1 MRGSCGTLA
10 VCGSLEAQ
18 ARAFHPRGLVAR
30 LEDVSLL
37 GEETDAN
44 AESLDLHPPEWAGDP
59 LVLYVGNL
67 QVYQGID
74 LLLAGFART
83 VAEVPAAK
91 LIVVGGTPEEIGHY
105 RREAARLGIAA
116 GVHFAGPRPVESL
129 GRCLQQATV
138 LVSPRIQGTN
148 TPMKVYSYLDSGRRW
163 SPPGCRPIPRCST
176 TRSLSSSSPTPR
188 RWGGGSRGCWK
199 MASCAAGSPAT
210 PASSRNESSRPRPSA
225 GSSLVSMTL
234 SPIAFWRMGTM
245 DRPRDSKLEPR
256 AVAEALAKAPD
267 AAALQRAILP
277 LELEKLTSNDV
288 SLLSRTLQAR
298 PGAPDVRLGYLANF
312 TLDPLPRWVDLH
324 FAREGWR
331 AAHYVGGFGQ
341 YVQEVLG
348 ENTGLAAFS
357 PDLVLLALSLR
368 LLRPEAWAAFA
379 ALSPAERRDL
389 REDVAAH
396 VESWALAAL
405 ERTPATLLVANFP
418 VPAQPA
424 FGVADLNAEYGE
436 TEFFLDLNLDLLRRF
451 KGHPRV
457 QIFDL
462 DRLASRFGKD
472 RVLDRRMY
480 YLAKMEWSP
489 AFLGCVA
496 AELVRHARAARAQA
510 RKCLVLDLDNTLWGG
525 VVGEEG
531 PAGVKIGPGDPEG
544 EAFLDFHHRLKAL
557 QAQGVL
563 LAVCSKN
570 NPGDVAELFDSR
582 PEIPLRLD
590 RLRRRGDLLGAEA
603 RGAEEDRR
611 RAQPRHR
618 QPRLRGRQ
626 PRRDEPDPAD
636 APRGEDR
643 AAPPR
648 SGRVRRRD
656 RPADRLRAHRR
667 PGRGRQEDRPVPGE
681 PRARG
686 PADRL
691 GGARHLPREPAHRAR
706 DHPRP
711 ARRPAAHP
719 PALHQDEPV
728 QPDHPALHAVRGRA
742 LHRLADLRALGGRGG
757 ATASAT
763 WGRSASSSSG
773 ATAASSTSTAS

>member
-1 MRGSCGTLA
+1 
-10 VCGSLEAQ
+10 
-18 ARAFHPRGLVAR
+18 
-30 LEDVSLL
+30 
-37 GEETDAN
+37 
-44 AESLDLHPPEWAGDP
+44 
-59 LVLYVGNL
+59 
-67 QVYQGID
+67 
-74 LLLAGFART
+74 
-83 VAEVPAAK
+83 
-91 LIVVGGTPEEIGHY
+91 
-105 RREAARLGIAA
+105 
-116 GVHFAGPRPVESL
+116 
-129 GRCLQQATV
+129 
-138 LVSPRIQGTN
+138 
-148 TPMKVYSYLDSGRRW
+148 
-163 SPPGCRPIPRCST
+163 
-176 TRSLSSSSPTPR
+176 
-188 RWGGGSRGCWK
+188 
-199 MASCAAGSPAT
+199 
-210 PASSRNESSRPRPSA
+210 
-225 GSSLVSMTL
+225 
-234 SPIAFWRMGTM
+234 M

-267 AAALQRAILP
+267 SAALQRAILP
-277 LELEKLTSNDV
+277 LDLEKLTSNDV

-298 PGAPDVRLGYLANF
+298 PEAADIRLGYLANF

-389 REDVAAH
+389 KEDVAAH

-424 FGVADLNAEYGE
+424 FGVADLNTEYGE

-462 DRLASRFGKD
+462 DRLTSRFGKD

-570 NPGDVAELFDSR
+570 NPEDVAELFDSR
-582 PEIPLRLD
+582 PEIPLRITDFAAVEISWEPKHEGLKKIAAALNIGTDSLMFMDDNPAEISLIQQMLPEVKSVLLPPDPAEYVAVID
-590 RLRRRGDLLGAEA
+590 RLTDFERTAVLAEDSRKTAQYRENREREALRTASGELGTYLASLRTELAITRARRDDLPRIHQLFTKTNQFNLTTQRYTPSEVERFIASPICELWVVRGRDRFGDLGAVGVVLLRRDGRVVYIDSFLMSCRA
-603 RGAEEDRR
+603 MGRGIETAIMNHVK
-611 RAQPRHR
+611 HR
-618 QPRLRGRQ
+618 LLDEPGHLELRGRYLPTPKNKPVETFYEDQ
-626 PRRDEPDPAD
+626 GFRLLERRDS
-636 APRGEDR
+636 GEKLYVLRRIDTR
-643 AAPPR
+643 EIPCEWIEV
-648 SGRVRRRD
+648 VRD
-656 RPADRLRAHRR
+656 
-667 PGRGRQEDRPVPGE
+667 VM
-681 PRARG
+681 
-686 PADRL
+686 
-691 GGARHLPREPAHRAR
+691 
-706 DHPRP
+706 
-711 ARRPAAHP
+711 
-719 PALHQDEPV
+719 
-728 QPDHPALHAVRGRA
+728 
-742 LHRLADLRALGGRGG
+742 ALGFR
-757 ATASAT
+757 
-763 WGRSASSSSG
+763 
-773 ATAASSTSTAS
+773 

>member
-1 MRGSCGTLA
+1 
-10 VCGSLEAQ
+10 
-18 ARAFHPRGLVAR
+18 
-30 LEDVSLL
+30 
-37 GEETDAN
+37 
-44 AESLDLHPPEWAGDP
+44 
-59 LVLYVGNL
+59 
-67 QVYQGID
+67 
-74 LLLAGFART
+74 
-83 VAEVPAAK
+83 
-91 LIVVGGTPEEIGHY
+91 
-105 RREAARLGIAA
+105 
-116 GVHFAGPRPVESL
+116 
-129 GRCLQQATV
+129 
-138 LVSPRIQGTN
+138 
-148 TPMKVYSYLDSGRRW
+148 
-163 SPPGCRPIPRCST
+163 
-176 TRSLSSSSPTPR
+176 
-188 RWGGGSRGCWK
+188 
-199 MASCAAGSPAT
+199 
-210 PASSRNESSRPRPSA
+210 
-225 GSSLVSMTL
+225 
-234 SPIAFWRMGTM
+234 M

-267 AAALQRAILP
+267 SATLQRAILP
-277 LELEKLTSNDV
+277 LGLEKLTSNDV

-298 PGAPDVRLGYLANF
+298 PEAPDIRLGYLANF

-368 LLRPEAWAAFA
+368 LLRPEAWASFA

-389 REDVAAH
+389 KEDVASH

-424 FGVADLNAEYGE
+424 FGVADLNTEYGE

-544 EAFLDFHHRLKAL
+544 EAFLDLHHRLKAL

-570 NPGDVAELFDSR
+570 NPDDIAELFDSR
-582 PEIPLRLD
+582 PEIPLRLADFAAVEISWEPKHEGLKKIAAALNIGTDSLVFVDDNPAEVSLIQQMLPKVKTVLLPPDPAEYVAVID
-590 RLRRRGDLLGAEA
+590 RLTDFERTAVLEEDARKTAQYRENREREALRTASGELGTYLASLRTELAITRARRDDLPRIHQLFTKTNQFNLTTQRYTPSEVERFIASPICELWVVRGRDRFGDLGAVGVVLLRRDGRVVYIDSFLMSCRA
-603 RGAEEDRR
+603 MGRGIETAIMNHVK
-611 RAQPRHR
+611 HR
-618 QPRLRGRQ
+618 LLDEPGHLELRGRYVPTAKNKPVETFYEDQ
-626 PRRDEPDPAD
+626 GFHLLERRDSGEKLYVLRRID
-636 APRGEDR
+636 ARE
-643 AAPPR
+643 
-648 SGRVRRRD
+648 
-656 RPADRLRAHRR
+656 
-667 PGRGRQEDRPVPGE
+667 VPCE
-681 PRARG
+681 WI
-686 PADRL
+686 
-691 GGARHLPREPAHRAR
+691 EVV
-706 DHPRP
+706 
-711 ARRPAAHP
+711 
-719 PALHQDEPV
+719 QD
-728 QPDHPALHAVRGRA
+728 AM
-742 LHRLADLRALGGRGG
+742 ALGFR
-757 ATASAT
+757 
-763 WGRSASSSSG
+763 
-773 ATAASSTSTAS
+773 

>member
-1 MRGSCGTLA
+1 
-10 VCGSLEAQ
+10 
-18 ARAFHPRGLVAR
+18 
-30 LEDVSLL
+30 
-37 GEETDAN
+37 
-44 AESLDLHPPEWAGDP
+44 
-59 LVLYVGNL
+59 
-67 QVYQGID
+67 
-74 LLLAGFART
+74 
-83 VAEVPAAK
+83 
-91 LIVVGGTPEEIGHY
+91 
-105 RREAARLGIAA
+105 
-116 GVHFAGPRPVESL
+116 
-129 GRCLQQATV
+129 
-138 LVSPRIQGTN
+138 
-148 TPMKVYSYLDSGRRW
+148 
-163 SPPGCRPIPRCST
+163 
-176 TRSLSSSSPTPR
+176 
-188 RWGGGSRGCWK
+188 
-199 MASCAAGSPAT
+199 
-210 PASSRNESSRPRPSA
+210 
-225 GSSLVSMTL
+225 
-234 SPIAFWRMGTM
+234 M

-277 LELEKLTSNDV
+277 LDLEKLTSNDV

-298 PGAPDVRLGYLANF
+298 PGTPDLRLGYLANF

-348 ENTGLAAFS
+348 ENTGLAAFA

-379 ALSPAERRDL
+379 GLSPAERRDL
-389 REDVAAH
+389 KEDVAAH

-496 AELVRHARAARAQA
+496 AELARHARAARAQA

-563 LAVCSKN
+563 LAICSKN
-570 NPGDVAELFDSR
+570 NPEDVAELFDSR
-582 PEIPLRLD
+582 PEIPLRITDFAAVEISWEPKHEGLKKIAAALNLGTDSLVFVDDNPAEVSLIQQMLPEVKAVLLPPDPAEYVAVID
-590 RLRRRGDLLGAEA
+590 RLTDFERTAVLEEDSRKTAQYRENREREALRTASGELGTYLASLRTELAITRAKRDDLPRIHQLFTKTNQFNLTTQRYTPSEVERFIASPICELWVARGRDRFGDLGAIGVVLLRRDGRVVYIDSFLMSCRA
-603 RGAEEDRR
+603 MGRGIETAIMNHVK
-611 RAQPRHR
+611 HR
-618 QPRLRGRQ
+618 LLDEPGHLELRGRYLPTAKNRPAETFYEDQ
-626 PRRDEPDPAD
+626 GFRLLERRDSGEKLYVLRRIDTREIPCEWIEVGQD
-636 APRGEDR
+636 AM
-643 AAPPR
+643 
-648 SGRVRRRD
+648 
-656 RPADRLRAHRR
+656 
-667 PGRGRQEDRPVPGE
+667 
-681 PRARG
+681 
-686 PADRL
+686 
-691 GGARHLPREPAHRAR
+691 
-706 DHPRP
+706 
-711 ARRPAAHP
+711 
-719 PALHQDEPV
+719 
-728 QPDHPALHAVRGRA
+728 
-742 LHRLADLRALGGRGG
+742 ALGFR
-757 ATASAT
+757 
-763 WGRSASSSSG
+763 
-773 ATAASSTSTAS
+773 

>member
-1 MRGSCGTLA
+1 
-10 VCGSLEAQ
+10 
-18 ARAFHPRGLVAR
+18 
-30 LEDVSLL
+30 
-37 GEETDAN
+37 
-44 AESLDLHPPEWAGDP
+44 
-59 LVLYVGNL
+59 
-67 QVYQGID
+67 
-74 LLLAGFART
+74 
-83 VAEVPAAK
+83 
-91 LIVVGGTPEEIGHY
+91 
-105 RREAARLGIAA
+105 
-116 GVHFAGPRPVESL
+116 
-129 GRCLQQATV
+129 
-138 LVSPRIQGTN
+138 
-148 TPMKVYSYLDSGRRW
+148 
-163 SPPGCRPIPRCST
+163 
-176 TRSLSSSSPTPR
+176 
-188 RWGGGSRGCWK
+188 
-199 MASCAAGSPAT
+199 
-210 PASSRNESSRPRPSA
+210 
-225 GSSLVSMTL
+225 
-234 SPIAFWRMGTM
+234 M

-277 LELEKLTSNDV
+277 LDLEKLTSNDV

-298 PGAPDVRLGYLANF
+298 PEAPDVRLGYLANF

-379 ALSPAERRDL
+379 GLPPAERRDL
-389 REDVAAH
+389 KEDVAAH

-405 ERTPATLLVANFP
+405 ERIPATLLVANFP

-424 FGVADLNAEYGE
+424 FGVADLNTEYGE

-557 QAQGVL
+557 KAQGVL

-570 NPGDVAELFDSR
+570 NPEDVAELFDSR
-582 PEIPLRLD
+582 PEIPLRLADFAAMEISWEPKHEGLKKIAAALNLGTDSLMFMDDNPAEVSLIQQMLPEVKSVLLPPDPAEYVAVID
-590 RLRRRGDLLGAEA
+590 RLTDFERTIVLEEDSRKTAQYRENREREALRTASGELGTYLASLRTELAITRARRDDLPRIHQLFTKTNQFNLTTQRYTPSEVERFIASPICELWVVRGRDRFGDLGAIGVVLLRRDGRVVYIDSFLMSCRA
-603 RGAEEDRR
+603 MGRGIETAIMNHVK
-611 RAQPRHR
+611 HR
-618 QPRLRGRQ
+618 LLDEPGHLELRGRYVPTARNKPAETFYDDQ
-626 PRRDEPDPAD
+626 GFRLLERRDSGEKLYVLRRIDTREVPCEWIEVVQD
-636 APRGEDR
+636 AM
-643 AAPPR
+643 
-648 SGRVRRRD
+648 
-656 RPADRLRAHRR
+656 
-667 PGRGRQEDRPVPGE
+667 
-681 PRARG
+681 
-686 PADRL
+686 
-691 GGARHLPREPAHRAR
+691 
-706 DHPRP
+706 
-711 ARRPAAHP
+711 
-719 PALHQDEPV
+719 
-728 QPDHPALHAVRGRA
+728 
-742 LHRLADLRALGGRGG
+742 ALGFR
-757 ATASAT
+757 
-763 WGRSASSSSG
+763 
-773 ATAASSTSTAS
+773 

>member
-1 MRGSCGTLA
+1 
-10 VCGSLEAQ
+10 
-18 ARAFHPRGLVAR
+18 
-30 LEDVSLL
+30 
-37 GEETDAN
+37 
-44 AESLDLHPPEWAGDP
+44 
-59 LVLYVGNL
+59 
-67 QVYQGID
+67 
-74 LLLAGFART
+74 
-83 VAEVPAAK
+83 
-91 LIVVGGTPEEIGHY
+91 
-105 RREAARLGIAA
+105 
-116 GVHFAGPRPVESL
+116 
-129 GRCLQQATV
+129 
-138 LVSPRIQGTN
+138 
-148 TPMKVYSYLDSGRRW
+148 
-163 SPPGCRPIPRCST
+163 
-176 TRSLSSSSPTPR
+176 
-188 RWGGGSRGCWK
+188 
-199 MASCAAGSPAT
+199 
-210 PASSRNESSRPRPSA
+210 
-225 GSSLVSMTL
+225 
-234 SPIAFWRMGTM
+234 M

-298 PGAPDVRLGYLANF
+298 PEAPDLRLGYLANF

-348 ENTGLAAFS
+348 ENTGLAAFA

-368 LLRPEAWAAFA
+368 LLRPEAWTSFA
-379 ALSPAERRDL
+379 AMSPAERRDL
-389 REDVAAH
+389 KEDVAAH

-424 FGVADLNAEYGE
+424 FGVADLNTEYGE

-570 NPGDVAELFDSR
+570 NPEDVAELFDSR
-582 PEIPLRLD
+582 PEIPLRITDFAAVEISWEPKHEGLKKIAAALNIGTDSLVFMDDNPAEISLIQQMLPEVKAVLLPPDPAEYVAVID
-590 RLRRRGDLLGAEA
+590 RLTDFERTAVLEEDSRKTAQYRENREREALRTASGELGTYLASLRTELAITRAKRDDLPRIHQLFTKTNQFNLTTQRYTPSEVERFIASPICELWVVRGRDRFGDLGAIGVVLLRRDGRVVYIDSFLMSCRA
-603 RGAEEDRR
+603 MGRGIETAIMNHVK
-611 RAQPRHR
+611 HR
-618 QPRLRGRQ
+618 LLDEPGHLELRGRYLPTAKNKPAETFYDDQ
-626 PRRDEPDPAD
+626 GFRLLERRESGEKLYVLRRIDTREIPCEWIEVVQD
-636 APRGEDR
+636 AM
-643 AAPPR
+643 
-648 SGRVRRRD
+648 
-656 RPADRLRAHRR
+656 
-667 PGRGRQEDRPVPGE
+667 
-681 PRARG
+681 
-686 PADRL
+686 
-691 GGARHLPREPAHRAR
+691 
-706 DHPRP
+706 
-711 ARRPAAHP
+711 
-719 PALHQDEPV
+719 
-728 QPDHPALHAVRGRA
+728 
-742 LHRLADLRALGGRGG
+742 ALGFR
-757 ATASAT
+757 
-763 WGRSASSSSG
+763 
-773 ATAASSTSTAS
+773 

>member
-1 MRGSCGTLA
+1 
-10 VCGSLEAQ
+10 
-18 ARAFHPRGLVAR
+18 
-30 LEDVSLL
+30 
-37 GEETDAN
+37 
-44 AESLDLHPPEWAGDP
+44 
-59 LVLYVGNL
+59 
-67 QVYQGID
+67 
-74 LLLAGFART
+74 
-83 VAEVPAAK
+83 
-91 LIVVGGTPEEIGHY
+91 
-105 RREAARLGIAA
+105 
-116 GVHFAGPRPVESL
+116 
-129 GRCLQQATV
+129 
-138 LVSPRIQGTN
+138 
-148 TPMKVYSYLDSGRRW
+148 
-163 SPPGCRPIPRCST
+163 
-176 TRSLSSSSPTPR
+176 
-188 RWGGGSRGCWK
+188 
-199 MASCAAGSPAT
+199 
-210 PASSRNESSRPRPSA
+210 
-225 GSSLVSMTL
+225 
-234 SPIAFWRMGTM
+234 M

-277 LELEKLTSNDV
+277 LDLEKLTSNDV

-298 PGAPDVRLGYLANF
+298 PEAPDIRLAYLANF

-348 ENTGLAAFS
+348 EKTGLAAFS

-379 ALSPAERRDL
+379 GLSAAERRDL
-389 REDVAAH
+389 KEDVAAH

-424 FGVADLNAEYGE
+424 FGVADLNTEYGE

-582 PEIPLRLD
+582 PEIPLRITDFAALEISWEPKHEGLKKIAAALNIGTDSLVFIDDNPAEVSLIQQMLPEVKTVLLPPDPAEYVAVID
-590 RLRRRGDLLGAEA
+590 RLTDFERSAVLEEDARKTAQYRENREREALRTASGELGTYLASLRTELAITRARRDDLPRIHQLFTKTNQFNLTTQRYTPSEVERFIASPICELWVVRGRDRFGDLGAVGVVLLRRDGRVVYIDSFLMSCRA
-603 RGAEEDRR
+603 MGRGIETAIMNHVK
-611 RAQPRHR
+611 HR
-618 QPRLRGRQ
+618 LLDEPGHLELRGRYLPTAKNKPVETFYEDQ
-626 PRRDEPDPAD
+626 GFRLLERRDSGEKLYVLRRIDTREIPCEWIEVVQD
-636 APRGEDR
+636 AM
-643 AAPPR
+643 
-648 SGRVRRRD
+648 
-656 RPADRLRAHRR
+656 
-667 PGRGRQEDRPVPGE
+667 
-681 PRARG
+681 
-686 PADRL
+686 
-691 GGARHLPREPAHRAR
+691 
-706 DHPRP
+706 
-711 ARRPAAHP
+711 
-719 PALHQDEPV
+719 
-728 QPDHPALHAVRGRA
+728 
-742 LHRLADLRALGGRGG
+742 ALGFR
-757 ATASAT
+757 
-763 WGRSASSSSG
+763 
-773 ATAASSTSTAS
+773 

>member
-1 MRGSCGTLA
+1 
-10 VCGSLEAQ
+10 
-18 ARAFHPRGLVAR
+18 
-30 LEDVSLL
+30 
-37 GEETDAN
+37 
-44 AESLDLHPPEWAGDP
+44 
-59 LVLYVGNL
+59 
-67 QVYQGID
+67 
-74 LLLAGFART
+74 
-83 VAEVPAAK
+83 
-91 LIVVGGTPEEIGHY
+91 
-105 RREAARLGIAA
+105 
-116 GVHFAGPRPVESL
+116 
-129 GRCLQQATV
+129 
-138 LVSPRIQGTN
+138 
-148 TPMKVYSYLDSGRRW
+148 
-163 SPPGCRPIPRCST
+163 
-176 TRSLSSSSPTPR
+176 
-188 RWGGGSRGCWK
+188 
-199 MASCAAGSPAT
+199 
-210 PASSRNESSRPRPSA
+210 
-225 GSSLVSMTL
+225 
-234 SPIAFWRMGTM
+234 M

-267 AAALQRAILP
+267 SAALQRAILP
-277 LELEKLTSNDV
+277 LDLEKLTSNDV

-298 PGAPDVRLGYLANF
+298 PEVPDIRLGYLANF

-348 ENTGLAAFS
+348 ENTGLAAFE
-357 PDLVLLALSLR
+357 PHLVLLALSLR

-389 REDVAAH
+389 KEDVASH

-424 FGVADLNAEYGE
+424 FGVADLNTEYGE

-457 QIFDL
+457 QVFDL

-570 NPGDVAELFDSR
+570 NPGDVTELFDSR
-582 PEIPLRLD
+582 PEIPLRLADFAAVEISWEPKHEGLKKIAAALNIGTDSLVFMDDNPAEVSLIQQMLPEVKTVLLPSDPAEYVAVID
-590 RLRRRGDLLGAEA
+590 RLTDFERTAVLVEDARKTAQYRENREREALRTASGELGTYLASLRTELAITRARRDDLPRIHQLFTKTNQFNLTTQRYTPSEVERFIASPICELWVVRGRDRFGDLGAVGVVLLRRDGRVVYIDSFLMSCRA
-603 RGAEEDRR
+603 MGRGIETAIMNHVK
-611 RAQPRHR
+611 HR
-618 QPRLRGRQ
+618 LLDEPGHLELRGRYLPTPKNKPVETFYEDQ
-626 PRRDEPDPAD
+626 GFRLLERRDS
-636 APRGEDR
+636 GEKLY
-643 AAPPR
+643 
-648 SGRVRRRD
+648 VLRRID
-656 RPADRLRAHRR
+656 T
-667 PGRGRQEDRPVPGE
+667 
-681 PRARG
+681 
-686 PADRL
+686 
-691 GGARHLPREPAHRAR
+691 REIPCEWIEVV
-706 DHPRP
+706 
-711 ARRPAAHP
+711 
-719 PALHQDEPV
+719 QDV
-728 QPDHPALHAVRGRA
+728 M
-742 LHRLADLRALGGRGG
+742 ALGFR
-757 ATASAT
+757 
-763 WGRSASSSSG
+763 
-773 ATAASSTSTAS
+773 

>member
-1 MRGSCGTLA
+1 
-10 VCGSLEAQ
+10 
-18 ARAFHPRGLVAR
+18 
-30 LEDVSLL
+30 
-37 GEETDAN
+37 
-44 AESLDLHPPEWAGDP
+44 
-59 LVLYVGNL
+59 
-67 QVYQGID
+67 
-74 LLLAGFART
+74 
-83 VAEVPAAK
+83 
-91 LIVVGGTPEEIGHY
+91 
-105 RREAARLGIAA
+105 
-116 GVHFAGPRPVESL
+116 
-129 GRCLQQATV
+129 
-138 LVSPRIQGTN
+138 
-148 TPMKVYSYLDSGRRW
+148 
-163 SPPGCRPIPRCST
+163 
-176 TRSLSSSSPTPR
+176 
-188 RWGGGSRGCWK
+188 
-199 MASCAAGSPAT
+199 
-210 PASSRNESSRPRPSA
+210 
-225 GSSLVSMTL
+225 
-234 SPIAFWRMGTM
+234 M

-267 AAALQRAILP
+267 ADALQRAILP

-348 ENTGLAAFS
+348 ENTGLAAFE
-357 PDLVLLALSLR
+357 PHLVLLALSLR

-379 ALSPAERRDL
+379 GLSPAERRDL
-389 REDVAAH
+389 KEDVAAH

-424 FGVADLNAEYGE
+424 FGVADLNTEYGE

-582 PEIPLRLD
+582 PEMPLRITDFAAVEISWEPKHEGLKKIAAALNIGTDSLVFVDDNPAEISLIQQMLPEVKAVLLPPDPAEYVAVID
-590 RLRRRGDLLGAEA
+590 RLTDFERTAVLEEDSRKTAQYRENREREALRTASGGELGTYLASLRTELAITRARRDDLPRIHQLFTKTNQFNLTTQRYTPSEVERFIASPICELWVVRGRDRFGDLGAIGVVLLRRDGRVVYIDSFLMSCRA
-603 RGAEEDRR
+603 MGRGIETAIMNHVK
-611 RAQPRHR
+611 HR
-618 QPRLRGRQ
+618 LLDEPGHLELRGRYLPTARNKPVETFYEDQ
-626 PRRDEPDPAD
+626 GFRLLERRDSGEKLYVLRRIDTREVPCEWIEVVRD
-636 APRGEDR
+636 AM
-643 AAPPR
+643 
-648 SGRVRRRD
+648 
-656 RPADRLRAHRR
+656 
-667 PGRGRQEDRPVPGE
+667 
-681 PRARG
+681 
-686 PADRL
+686 
-691 GGARHLPREPAHRAR
+691 
-706 DHPRP
+706 
-711 ARRPAAHP
+711 
-719 PALHQDEPV
+719 
-728 QPDHPALHAVRGRA
+728 
-742 LHRLADLRALGGRGG
+742 ALGFR
-757 ATASAT
+757 
-763 WGRSASSSSG
+763 
-773 ATAASSTSTAS
+773 

>member
-1 MRGSCGTLA
+1 
-10 VCGSLEAQ
+10 
-18 ARAFHPRGLVAR
+18 
-30 LEDVSLL
+30 
-37 GEETDAN
+37 
-44 AESLDLHPPEWAGDP
+44 
-59 LVLYVGNL
+59 
-67 QVYQGID
+67 
-74 LLLAGFART
+74 
-83 VAEVPAAK
+83 
-91 LIVVGGTPEEIGHY
+91 
-105 RREAARLGIAA
+105 
-116 GVHFAGPRPVESL
+116 
-129 GRCLQQATV
+129 
-138 LVSPRIQGTN
+138 
-148 TPMKVYSYLDSGRRW
+148 
-163 SPPGCRPIPRCST
+163 
-176 TRSLSSSSPTPR
+176 
-188 RWGGGSRGCWK
+188 
-199 MASCAAGSPAT
+199 
-210 PASSRNESSRPRPSA
+210 
-225 GSSLVSMTL
+225 
-234 SPIAFWRMGTM
+234 M

-267 AAALQRAILP
+267 SAALQSAILP
-277 LELEKLTSNDV
+277 LDLEKLTSNDV

-298 PGAPDVRLGYLANF
+298 PETPDIRLGYLANF

-348 ENTGLAAFS
+348 ENTGLAAFA

-379 ALSPAERRDL
+379 ALSPSERRDL
-389 REDVAAH
+389 KEDVAAH

-570 NPGDVAELFDSR
+570 NPDDVAELFDSR
-582 PEIPLRLD
+582 PEIPLRLADFAAVEISWEPKHEGLKKIAAALNIGTDSLVFVDDNPAEVSLIQQMLPEVKTVLLPPDPAEYVAVID
-590 RLRRRGDLLGAEA
+590 RLTDFERTAVLEEDSRKTAQYRENREREALRTASGELGTYLASLRTELAITRARRDDLPRIHQLFTKTNQFNLTTQRYTPSEVERFIASPICELWVARGRDRFGDLGAIGVVLLRRDGRIVYIDSFLMSCRA
-603 RGAEEDRR
+603 MGRGIETAIMNHVK
-611 RAQPRHR
+611 HR
-618 QPRLRGRQ
+618 LLDEPGHLELRGRYLPTAKNKPAETFYEDQ
-626 PRRDEPDPAD
+626 GFRLLERRDSGEKLYVLRRIDTREVPCEWIEVVQD
-636 APRGEDR
+636 AM
-643 AAPPR
+643 
-648 SGRVRRRD
+648 
-656 RPADRLRAHRR
+656 
-667 PGRGRQEDRPVPGE
+667 
-681 PRARG
+681 
-686 PADRL
+686 
-691 GGARHLPREPAHRAR
+691 
-706 DHPRP
+706 
-711 ARRPAAHP
+711 
-719 PALHQDEPV
+719 
-728 QPDHPALHAVRGRA
+728 
-742 LHRLADLRALGGRGG
+742 ALGFR
-757 ATASAT
+757 
-763 WGRSASSSSG
+763 
-773 ATAASSTSTAS
+773 

>member
-1 MRGSCGTLA
+1 
-10 VCGSLEAQ
+10 
-18 ARAFHPRGLVAR
+18 
-30 LEDVSLL
+30 
-37 GEETDAN
+37 
-44 AESLDLHPPEWAGDP
+44 
-59 LVLYVGNL
+59 
-67 QVYQGID
+67 
-74 LLLAGFART
+74 
-83 VAEVPAAK
+83 
-91 LIVVGGTPEEIGHY
+91 
-105 RREAARLGIAA
+105 
-116 GVHFAGPRPVESL
+116 
-129 GRCLQQATV
+129 
-138 LVSPRIQGTN
+138 
-148 TPMKVYSYLDSGRRW
+148 
-163 SPPGCRPIPRCST
+163 
-176 TRSLSSSSPTPR
+176 
-188 RWGGGSRGCWK
+188 
-199 MASCAAGSPAT
+199 
-210 PASSRNESSRPRPSA
+210 
-225 GSSLVSMTL
+225 
-234 SPIAFWRMGTM
+234 M

-267 AAALQRAILP
+267 SAALQRAILP
-277 LELEKLTSNDV
+277 LDLEKLTSNDV

-298 PGAPDVRLGYLANF
+298 PEAPDLRLGYLANF

-348 ENTGLAAFS
+348 ERTGLAAFS

-389 REDVAAH
+389 KEDVAAH

-424 FGVADLNAEYGE
+424 FGVADLNTEYGE

-582 PEIPLRLD
+582 PEIPLRITDFAAVEISWEPKHEGLKKIAAALNLGTDSLVFVDDNPAEISLIQQMLPEVKTVLLPPDPAEYVAVID
-590 RLRRRGDLLGAEA
+590 RLTDFERTAVLEEDARKTAQYRENREREALRTASGELGTYLASLRTELAITRARRDDLPRIHQLFTKTNQFNLTTQRYTPSEVERFIASPICELWVVRGRDRFGDLGAVGVVLLRRDGRVVYIDSFLMSCRA
-603 RGAEEDRR
+603 MGRGIETAIMNHVK
-611 RAQPRHR
+611 HR
-618 QPRLRGRQ
+618 LLDEPGHLELRGRYVPTAKNKPVETFYEDQ
-626 PRRDEPDPAD
+626 GFRLLERRDS
-636 APRGEDR
+636 GEKLY
-643 AAPPR
+643 
-648 SGRVRRRD
+648 VLRRID
-656 RPADRLRAHRR
+656 T
-667 PGRGRQEDRPVPGE
+667 
-681 PRARG
+681 
-686 PADRL
+686 
-691 GGARHLPREPAHRAR
+691 REIPCEWIEVV
-706 DHPRP
+706 
-711 ARRPAAHP
+711 
-719 PALHQDEPV
+719 QDV
-728 QPDHPALHAVRGRA
+728 M
-742 LHRLADLRALGGRGG
+742 ALGFR
-757 ATASAT
+757 
-763 WGRSASSSSG
+763 
-773 ATAASSTSTAS
+773 